1 MDKFRCQPKLSAFV
15 ALVFS
20 LSPIVATAQIVP
32 DDSLGRESSVV
43 VPDNIKGIPSE
54 RLEGGAIRDGNLF
67 HSFGEFNVGEGQ
79 GAYFA
84 NPALIENIFTRV
96 TGTNVSN
103 LLGTLGVLGNANLF
117 LINPNGVIF
126 GPNASLDLQGS
137 FVVSSAE
144 SFVFNN
150 FEFSASNPQAPPLL
164 TINIPLGLRFQENP
178 GPISARAT
186 SELKVGPR
194 QTLGLLGGEVR
205 LDGTVIESP
214 GTQVELGSLAVP
226 GVVELNEDLSF
237 IFPEGAARG
246 DIFLGNEAAI
256 NVRSGG
262 GGSITIKAQN
272 VDVVGGSELLAGI
285 SEGLG
290 SPEAQ
295 GGDIEINATGRINL
309 ADNSLIDNEVEEN
322 AVGNSGNVKI
332 KTGALSVNNGSIIGT
347 TISGEGTA
355 GSVTIEASDAVVLD
369 GVRDLDILTGVSSSV
384 EEGAEGNGG
393 VITITTG
400 SLEVKNGAEIL
411 SINWGKGNAGTVNI
425 NATETVVLDGG
436 NSEFSTGIATSL
448 EEGAEGKAGVVTITT
463 GSLEVKNGA
472 IIDSL
477 TLGKGDAGAV
487 NINATETVVLD
498 GENSEFATGV
508 NSDAD
513 PGSEGNA
520 GGVTITTGSLE
531 VKNGAVIGAVTFSKG
546 DAGTVNI
553 NATETVVLD
562 GGDSEILTGVNSSVA
577 PGAEGNAGGVTITT
591 GSLEVK
597 NGAVIGA
604 VTFSKGDAGTVNI
617 NATETVVL
625 DRGDSEF
632 LTVVASSVAPGAE
645 GKAGGVTIT
654 TGSLEVKNGAEIEA
668 STFSKGDAGT
678 VNINATET
686 VVLDGGDSEFLTG
699 VTSSV
704 QEGAEGNAGGVRV
717 TTGSMEVKNG
727 AQLLAVTFGKGDAGT
742 VNINTTETVVLDG
755 GDSEFSTVVAS
766 SVAPG
771 AEGNAGGVTITTGSL
786 EIKNGI
792 ITAASAPKS
801 TGDGGDIYIDSTKV
815 TLTDGS
821 AIAVSS
827 KGQGNGGNIFLSA
840 GDLFLDRGSEV
851 SAITAS
857 GQGGN
862 MTFNI
867 ANLFSLRNNSPIST
881 TAGGTGNGGNIN
893 LSTEFFLAR
902 DDSDITANA
911 FEGNGGNI
919 SIATQG
925 IFSFPNSTI
934 DASSQL
940 GIDGVIE
947 INTPDI
953 DPSQGLIKLSENVV
967 DPDQLIAQNPCLQ
980 GEESEYIITG
990 RGGLSPS
997 PAQTLN
1003 SDPLE
1008 VGLVE
1013 AATGT
1018 AATVTPPPPPTSTA
1032 QIVPAKG
1039 WKLNEKGEVILVSYD
1054 PTNTQVQK
1062 HRANPATCQP
1072 R

>member
-54 RLEGGAIRDGNLF
+54 RLEGGAIRGGNLF

-178 GPISARAT
+178 GPISAST
-186 SELKVGPR
+186 TTELKVGPR
-194 QTLGLLGGEVR
+194 QTLGMLGGEVR

-246 DIFLGNEAAI
+246 DIFLGNEGVI

-272 VDVVGGSELLAGI
+272 VDFVGGSGLRAGI

-322 AVGNSGNVKI
+322 AVGNSGNIKI

-425 NATETVVLDGG
+425 NATETVVLDGE
-436 NSEFSTGIATSL
+436 NSEFSTGVATSL
-448 EEGAEGKAGVVTITT
+448 EEGAEGKAGVLTITT

-513 PGSEGNA
+513 PG
-520 GGVTITTGSLE
+520 
-531 VKNGAVIGAVTFSKG
+531 
-546 DAGTVNI
+546 
-553 NATETVVLD
+553 
-562 GGDSEILTGVNSSVA
+562 
-577 PGAEGNAGGVTITT
+577 AEGNAGGVTITT

-604 VTFSKGDAGTVNI
+604 STFGKGDAGSVNI
-617 NATETVVL
+617 NATETVV
-625 DRGDSEF
+625 
-632 LTVVASSVAPGAE
+632 
-645 GKAGGVTIT
+645 
-654 TGSLEVKNGAEIEA
+654 
-668 STFSKGDAGT
+668 
-678 VNINATET
+678 
-686 VVLDGGDSEFLTG
+686 
-699 VTSSV
+699 
-704 QEGAEGNAGGVRV
+704 
-717 TTGSMEVKNG
+717 
-727 AQLLAVTFGKGDAGT
+727 
-742 VNINTTETVVLDG
+742 
-755 GDSEFSTVVAS
+755 
-766 SVAPG
+766 
-771 AEGNAGGVTITTGSL
+771 
-786 EIKNGI
+786 
-792 ITAASAPKS
+792 
-801 TGDGGDIYIDSTKV
+801 
-815 TLTDGS
+815 
-821 AIAVSS
+821 
-827 KGQGNGGNIFLSA
+827 
-840 GDLFLDRGSEV
+840 
-851 SAITAS
+851 
-857 GQGGN
+857 
-862 MTFNI
+862 
-867 ANLFSLRNNSPIST
+867 
-881 TAGGTGNGGNIN
+881 
-893 LSTEFFLAR
+893 
-902 DDSDITANA
+902 
-911 FEGNGGNI
+911 
-919 SIATQG
+919 
-925 IFSFPNSTI
+925 
-934 DASSQL
+934 
-940 GIDGVIE
+940 
-947 INTPDI
+947 
-953 DPSQGLIKLSENVV
+953 
-967 DPDQLIAQNPCLQ
+967 
-980 GEESEYIITG
+980 
-990 RGGLSPS
+990 
-997 PAQTLN
+997 
-1003 SDPLE
+1003 
-1008 VGLVE
+1008 
-1013 AATGT
+1013 
-1018 AATVTPPPPPTSTA
+1018 
-1032 QIVPAKG
+1032 
-1039 WKLNEKGEVILVSYD
+1039 
-1054 PTNTQVQK
+1054 
-1062 HRANPATCQP
+1062 
-1072 R
+1072 

>member
-1 MDKFRCQPKLSAFV
+1 MDKIRFQPKLSAFV

-43 VPDNIKGIPSE
+43 IPDNIKGIPSE
-54 RLEGGAIRDGNLF
+54 RLEGGAIRGGNLF

-186 SELKVGPR
+186 TELKVGPG
-194 QTLGLLGGEVR
+194 QTLGMLGGEVR

-214 GTQVELGSLAVP
+214 ATQVELGSLAVP

-272 VDVVGGSELLAGI
+272 VDFVGGSKLLAGI

-295 GGDIEINATGRINL
+295 GGDIEINAIGRINL

-322 AVGNSGNVKI
+322 AVGKSGNVKI
-332 KTGALSVNNGSIIGT
+332 KTGSLSVNNGSIIGT

-425 NATETVVLDGG
+425 NATETVVLDGE
-436 NSEFSTGIATSL
+436 NSEFSTGVATSL
-448 EEGAEGKAGVVTITT
+448 EEGAEGKAGVLTITT

-477 TLGKGDAGAV
+477 TLGKGDAGTV

-513 PGSEGNA
+513 PG
-520 GGVTITTGSLE
+520 
-531 VKNGAVIGAVTFSKG
+531 
-546 DAGTVNI
+546 
-553 NATETVVLD
+553 
-562 GGDSEILTGVNSSVA
+562 
-577 PGAEGNAGGVTITT
+577 AEGNAGVVTITT

-645 GKAGGVTIT
+645 G
-654 TGSLEVKNGAEIEA
+654 
-668 STFSKGDAGT
+668 
-678 VNINATET
+678 
-686 VVLDGGDSEFLTG
+686 
-699 VTSSV
+699 
-704 QEGAEGNAGGVRV
+704 
-717 TTGSMEVKNG
+717 
-727 AQLLAVTFGKGDAGT
+727 
-742 VNINTTETVVLDG
+742 
-755 GDSEFSTVVAS
+755 
-766 SVAPG
+766 
-771 AEGNAGGVTITTGSL
+771 NAGGVTITTGSL

-792 ITAASAPKS
+792 ITAASAP
-801 TGDGGDIYIDSTKV
+801 
-815 TLTDGS
+815 
-821 AIAVSS
+821 
-827 KGQGNGGNIFLSA
+827 
-840 GDLFLDRGSEV
+840 
-851 SAITAS
+851 
-857 GQGGN
+857 
-862 MTFNI
+862 
-867 ANLFSLRNNSPIST
+867 
-881 TAGGTGNGGNIN
+881 
-893 LSTEFFLAR
+893 
-902 DDSDITANA
+902 
-911 FEGNGGNI
+911 
-919 SIATQG
+919 
-925 IFSFPNSTI
+925 
-934 DASSQL
+934 
-940 GIDGVIE
+940 
-947 INTPDI
+947 
-953 DPSQGLIKLSENVV
+953 
-967 DPDQLIAQNPCLQ
+967 
-980 GEESEYIITG
+980 
-990 RGGLSPS
+990 
-997 PAQTLN
+997 
-1003 SDPLE
+1003 
-1008 VGLVE
+1008 
-1013 AATGT
+1013 
-1018 AATVTPPPPPTSTA
+1018 
-1032 QIVPAKG
+1032 
-1039 WKLNEKGEVILVSYD
+1039 
-1054 PTNTQVQK
+1054 
-1062 HRANPATCQP
+1062 
-1072 R
+1072 

>member
-246 DIFLGNEAAI
+246 DIFLGNEAVI

-322 AVGNSGNVKI
+322 AVGNSGNIKI

-400 SLEVKNGAEIL
+400 SMEVKNGAEIL

-562 GGDSEILTGVNSSVA
+562 
-577 PGAEGNAGGVTITT
+577 
-591 GSLEVK
+591 
-597 NGAVIGA
+597 
-604 VTFSKGDAGTVNI
+604 
-617 NATETVVL
+617 
-625 DRGDSEF
+625 RGDSEF

-668 STFSKGDAGT
+668 STYGKGDAGT

>member
-54 RLEGGAIRDGNLF
+54 RLEGGAIRGGNLF

-186 SELKVGPR
+186 TELKVGPGE
-194 QTLGLLGGEVR
+194 TLGLLGGEVR

-214 GTQVELGSLAVP
+214 ATQVELGSLAVP

-246 DIFLGNEAAI
+246 DIFLGNEGVI

-272 VDVVGGSELLAGI
+272 VDFVGGSELMAGI

-295 GGDIEINATGRINL
+295 GGDIEINATGSINL
-309 ADNSLIDNEVEEN
+309 ADYSLIDNEVEEN
-322 AVGNSGNVKI
+322 AVGNSGNIKI

-369 GVRDLDILTGVSSSV
+369 GVRDLDILTGVTSGV

-436 NSEFSTGIATSL
+436 NSEFSTGVATSL
-448 EEGAEGKAGVVTITT
+448 EEGAEGKAGVITITT

-472 IIDSL
+472 MIDSL

-487 NINATETVVLD
+487 NINAIETVVLD
-498 GENSEFATGV
+498 GENSESYTGV
-508 NSDAD
+508 NSDVD
-513 PGSEGNA
+513 
-520 GGVTITTGSLE
+520 T
-531 VKNGAVIGAVTFSKG
+531 
-546 DAGTVNI
+546 
-553 NATETVVLD
+553 
-562 GGDSEILTGVNSSVA
+562 
-577 PGAEGNAGGVTITT
+577 GAEGNAGGVTITT

-604 VTFSKGDAGTVNI
+604 
-617 NATETVVL
+617 
-625 DRGDSEF
+625 
-632 LTVVASSVAPGAE
+632 
-645 GKAGGVTIT
+645 
-654 TGSLEVKNGAEIEA
+654 
-668 STFSKGDAGT
+668 STFGKGDAGT

-686 VVLDGGDSEFLTG
+686 VVLDGENSEVFTG

-704 QEGAEGNAGGVRV
+704 QPGAEGNAGGVTI
-717 TTGSMEVKNG
+717 TTGSLEVENGAVIAASTFAKGDAGTVNINTTETVVLDGENSEVFTGVTSSVQSGAEGNAGGVTITTGSLEVKNG
-727 AQLLAVTFGKGDAGT
+727 AQILASTFAKGDAGT

-755 GDSEFSTVVAS
+755 GDSEILTVVAS
-766 SVAPG
+766 GVARG

-786 EIKNGI
+786 EVKKGAQIL
-792 ITAASAPKS
+792 ASTLPDS
-801 TGDGGDIYIDSTKV
+801 TGNGGDISINATKV
-815 TLTDGS
+815 TITNS
-821 AIAVSS
+821 SEIAVSS
-827 KGQGNGGNIFLSA
+827 AGQGNSGNIFLSA
-840 GDLFLDRGSEV
+840 GDLFLDRGSKV

-911 FEGNGGNI
+911 FEGKGGNI

-967 DPDQLIAQNPCLQ
+967 DPDQLISQNACLQ
-980 GEESEYIITG
+980 GEDSEYIITG

-1013 AATGT
+1013 AATGI
-1018 AATVTPPPPPTSTA
+1018 AATVTPPRPPTSTA

>member
-54 RLEGGAIRDGNLF
+54 RLEGGAIRGGNLF

-186 SELKVGPR
+186 TELKVGPG
-194 QTLGLLGGEVR
+194 QTLGMLGGEVR

-246 DIFLGNEAAI
+246 DIFLGNEGVI

-272 VDVVGGSELLAGI
+272 VDFVGGSKLLAGI

-295 GGDIEINATGRINL
+295 GGDIEINAIGRINL

-322 AVGNSGNVKI
+322 AVGKSGNVKI
-332 KTGALSVNNGSIIGT
+332 KTGSLSVNNASIIGT

-369 GVRDLDILTGVSSSV
+369 GVRDLDILTGVTSV
-384 EEGAEGNGG
+384 VEKGAEGNGG

-400 SLEVKNGAEIL
+400 SLEVKKGAEIL

-436 NSEFSTGIATSL
+436 
-448 EEGAEGKAGVVTITT
+448 
-463 GSLEVKNGA
+463 
-472 IIDSL
+472 
-477 TLGKGDAGAV
+477 
-487 NINATETVVLD
+487 
-498 GENSEFATGV
+498 
-508 NSDAD
+508 
-513 PGSEGNA
+513 
-520 GGVTITTGSLE
+520 
-531 VKNGAVIGAVTFSKG
+531 
-546 DAGTVNI
+546 
-553 NATETVVLD
+553 
-562 GGDSEILTGVNSSVA
+562 DSEILTVVASGVA
-577 PGAEGNAGGVTITT
+577 RGAEGNAGGVTITT

-597 NGAVIGA
+597 KGAQILASTLPDSTGNG
-604 VTFSKGDAGTVNI
+604 GDISI
-617 NATETVVL
+617 NAT
-625 DRGDSEF
+625 
-632 LTVVASSVAPGAE
+632 
-645 GKAGGVTIT
+645 KVTIT
-654 TGSLEVKNGAEIEA
+654 NS
-668 STFSKGDAGT
+668 
-678 VNINATET
+678 
-686 VVLDGGDSEFLTG
+686 SE
-699 VTSSV
+699 
-704 QEGAEGNAGGVRV
+704 
-717 TTGSMEVKNG
+717 
-727 AQLLAVTFGKGDAGT
+727 
-742 VNINTTETVVLDG
+742 
-755 GDSEFSTVVAS
+755 
-766 SVAPG
+766 
-771 AEGNAGGVTITTGSL
+771 
-786 EIKNGI
+786 
-792 ITAASAPKS
+792 
-801 TGDGGDIYIDSTKV
+801 
-815 TLTDGS
+815 
-821 AIAVSS
+821 IAVSS
-827 KGQGNGGNIFLSA
+827 AGQGNSGNIFLSA
-840 GDLFLDRGSEV
+840 GDLFLDRGSKV

-967 DPDQLIAQNPCLQ
+967 DPDQLISQNACLQ

>member
-32 DDSLGRESSVV
+32 DDTLGKESSVV

-322 AVGNSGNVKI
+322 AVGNSGNIKI

-436 NSEFSTGIATSL
+436 
-448 EEGAEGKAGVVTITT
+448 
-463 GSLEVKNGA
+463 
-472 IIDSL
+472 
-477 TLGKGDAGAV
+477 
-487 NINATETVVLD
+487 
-498 GENSEFATGV
+498 
-508 NSDAD
+508 
-513 PGSEGNA
+513 
-520 GGVTITTGSLE
+520 
-531 VKNGAVIGAVTFSKG
+531 
-546 DAGTVNI
+546 
-553 NATETVVLD
+553 
-562 GGDSEILTGVNSSVA
+562 DSEILTGVNSSVA

-597 NGAVIGA
+597 NGAEVSA
-604 VTFSKGDAGTVNI
+604 STFAKVDVETVNI
-617 NATETVVL
+617 NATET
-625 DRGDSEF
+625 
-632 LTVVASSVAPGAE
+632 
-645 GKAGGVTIT
+645 I
-654 TGSLEVKNGAEIEA
+654 
-668 STFSKGDAGT
+668 
-678 VNINATET
+678 
-686 VVLDGGDSEFLTG
+686 VLDGGDSEFLTG

-851 SAITAS
+851 SAATVS

>member
-32 DDSLGRESSVV
+32 DDTLGKESSVV

-322 AVGNSGNVKI
+322 AVGNSGNIKI

-436 NSEFSTGIATSL
+436 
-448 EEGAEGKAGVVTITT
+448 
-463 GSLEVKNGA
+463 
-472 IIDSL
+472 
-477 TLGKGDAGAV
+477 
-487 NINATETVVLD
+487 
-498 GENSEFATGV
+498 
-508 NSDAD
+508 
-513 PGSEGNA
+513 
-520 GGVTITTGSLE
+520 
-531 VKNGAVIGAVTFSKG
+531 
-546 DAGTVNI
+546 
-553 NATETVVLD
+553 
-562 GGDSEILTGVNSSVA
+562 DSEILTGVNSSVA

-597 NGAVIGA
+597 NGAQLLA

-851 SAITAS
+851 SAATVS

>member
-1 MDKFRCQPKLSAFV
+1 M
-15 ALVFS
+15 
-20 LSPIVATAQIVP
+20 
-32 DDSLGRESSVV
+32 
-43 VPDNIKGIPSE
+43 
-54 RLEGGAIRDGNLF
+54 
-67 HSFGEFNVGEGQ
+67 
-79 GAYFA
+79 
-84 NPALIENIFTRV
+84 
-96 TGTNVSN
+96 
-103 LLGTLGVLGNANLF
+103 
-117 LINPNGVIF
+117 
-126 GPNASLDLQGS
+126 
-137 FVVSSAE
+137 
-144 SFVFNN
+144 
-150 FEFSASNPQAPPLL
+150 
-164 TINIPLGLRFQENP
+164 
-178 GPISARAT
+178 
-186 SELKVGPR
+186 
-194 QTLGLLGGEVR
+194 LGGEVR

-246 DIFLGNEAAI
+246 DIFLGNEAVI

-272 VDVVGGSELLAGI
+272 VDFVGGSGLRAGI

-295 GGDIEINATGRINL
+295 GGDIEINAIGRINL

-322 AVGNSGNVKI
+322 AVGKSGNVKI
-332 KTGALSVNNGSIIGT
+332 KTGSLSVNNASIIGT

-369 GVRDLDILTGVSSSV
+369 GVRDLDILTGVTSV
-384 EEGAEGNGG
+384 VEKGAEGNGG

-425 NATETVVLDGG
+425 NATETVVLDGE
-436 NSEFSTGIATSL
+436 NSEFSTGVATSL
-448 EEGAEGKAGVVTITT
+448 EEGAEGKAGVLTITT

-487 NINATETVVLD
+487 NINAIETVVLD

-508 NSDAD
+508 NSDVDTGA
-513 PGSEGNA
+513 EGNA

-531 VKNGAVIGAVTFSKG
+531 VKNGAVIGASTLAEGNAGGVTITTGSLEVKNGAVIAADTFAKGDAGTVNINATETVVLDRENSDFFTGVTSSVQSGAEGNAGGVTITTGSLEVKNGAQILASTFAKGDAGTVNINTTETVVLDGGDSEILTVVASGVARGAEGNAGGVTITTGSLEVKKGAQILASTFGKG

-562 GGDSEILTGVNSSVA
+562 GGDSEILTGVASGVA
-577 PGAEGNAGGVTITT
+577 RGAEGNAGGVTITT

-597 NGAVIGA
+597 KGAQILASTLPDSTGNG
-604 VTFSKGDAGTVNI
+604 GDISI
-617 NATETVVL
+617 NAT
-625 DRGDSEF
+625 
-632 LTVVASSVAPGAE
+632 
-645 GKAGGVTIT
+645 KVTIT
-654 TGSLEVKNGAEIEA
+654 NS
-668 STFSKGDAGT
+668 
-678 VNINATET
+678 
-686 VVLDGGDSEFLTG
+686 SE
-699 VTSSV
+699 
-704 QEGAEGNAGGVRV
+704 
-717 TTGSMEVKNG
+717 
-727 AQLLAVTFGKGDAGT
+727 
-742 VNINTTETVVLDG
+742 
-755 GDSEFSTVVAS
+755 
-766 SVAPG
+766 
-771 AEGNAGGVTITTGSL
+771 
-786 EIKNGI
+786 
-792 ITAASAPKS
+792 
-801 TGDGGDIYIDSTKV
+801 
-815 TLTDGS
+815 
-821 AIAVSS
+821 IAVSS
-827 KGQGNGGNIFLSA
+827 EGQGNGGNIFLSA
-840 GDLFLDRGSEV
+840 GDLFLDRGSKV

-940 GIDGVIE
+940 GIDGLIE

-967 DPDQLIAQNPCLQ
+967 DPDQLISQNACLQ

-1008 VGLVE
+1008 VGLVDT
-1013 AATGT
+1013 ATGT
-1018 AATVTPPPPPTSTA
+1018 AATVTPPPTTTSTA

-1054 PTNTQVQK
+1054 PTNTRVQK

>member
-562 GGDSEILTGVNSSVA
+562 GGDSE
-577 PGAEGNAGGVTITT
+577 
-591 GSLEVK
+591 
-597 NGAVIGA
+597 
-604 VTFSKGDAGTVNI
+604 
-617 NATETVVL
+617 
-625 DRGDSEF
+625 
-632 LTVVASSVAPGAE
+632 
-645 GKAGGVTIT
+645 
-654 TGSLEVKNGAEIEA
+654 
-668 STFSKGDAGT
+668 
-678 VNINATET
+678 
-686 VVLDGGDSEFLTG
+686 FLTG